1 MSEPTRAEGA
11 IERLE
16 TELFRALERYFEVR
30 RREVEESIERA
41 GTEFKN
47 FEEARRQLVEAEQ
60 ELEQIRQRT
69 AELKGE
75 AVNAIMGTS
84 EASELEEGVSELE
97 PELGELAEA
106 EQSVLGRK
114 KDAEERLRRLTGQD
128 IGEHL
133 AEASS
138 GVAAIALAKAE
149 EIDALKD
156 RVDQRFAEGENLRP
170 PARNLESLLYS
181 PYCLERLS
189 EKGRKGLQRSPTDHP
204 RAHFLLRIYRPNSR
218 SERCSYPFS
227 DSF

>member
-1 MSEPTRAEGA
+1 MSEPTRAEGT
-11 IERLE
+11 IEQLE
-16 TELFRALERYFEVR
+16 PELFRSLDRYFEVR

-47 FEEARRQLVEAEQ
+47 FEEAWRQLVEAEQ

-75 AVNAIMGTS
+75 AVNAIVES
-84 EASELEEGVSELE
+84 REASELEEGVSELE

-156 RVDQRFAEGENLRP
+156 RVDQRFAEGRTSVLRL
-170 PARNLESLLYS
+170 A
-181 PYCLERLS
+181 
-189 EKGRKGLQRSPTDHP
+189 
-204 RAHFLLRIYRPNSR
+204 I
-218 SERCSYPFS
+218 
-227 DSF
+227 

>member
-1 MSEPTRAEGA
+1 MSEPTRAEGT

-16 TELFRALERYFEVR
+16 TELFRALDRYFEVR
-30 RREVEESIERA
+30 RREVEESIQRA
-41 GTEFKN
+41 GSEFKN
-47 FEEARRQLVEAEQ
+47 FDEARRQLVEAEQ

-75 AVNAIMGTS
+75 AVNAIVGTS

-106 EQSVLGRK
+106 EQSALGRK

-156 RVDQRFAEGENLRP
+156 RVDQRFAEGRTSVLRL
-170 PARNLESLLYS
+170 A
-181 PYCLERLS
+181 
-189 EKGRKGLQRSPTDHP
+189 
-204 RAHFLLRIYRPNSR
+204 I
-218 SERCSYPFS
+218 
-227 DSF
+227 

>member
-1 MSEPTRAEGA
+1 MSEPTGAESP
-11 IERLE
+11 IEEFE
-16 TELFRALERYFEVR
+16 TELFRALDRYFEVR

-47 FEEARRQLVEAEQ
+47 FEEARRQLVEAEK

-69 AELKGE
+69 EELKGE
-75 AVNAIMGTS
+75 AVNAIVGTS

-106 EQSVLGRK
+106 EQSALGRK
-114 KDAEERLRRLTGQD
+114 RDAEERLRSLTGQD

-149 EIDALKD
+149 EIDALKE
-156 RVDQRFAEGENLRP
+156 RVDRRFAEGRTSVLRL
-170 PARNLESLLYS
+170 A
-181 PYCLERLS
+181 
-189 EKGRKGLQRSPTDHP
+189 
-204 RAHFLLRIYRPNSR
+204 I
-218 SERCSYPFS
+218 
-227 DSF
+227 

>member
-11 IERLE
+11 IEQLE
-16 TELFRALERYFEVR
+16 TELFRALDRYFEVR

-60 ELEQIRQRT
+60 ELEQIRKRT

-75 AVNAIMGTS
+75 AVGAIVGTS

-106 EQSVLGRK
+106 EQSALGRK

-128 IGEHL
+128 IGKHL

-156 RVDQRFAEGENLRP
+156 RVDQRFAEGRTSVLRL
-170 PARNLESLLYS
+170 A
-181 PYCLERLS
+181 
-189 EKGRKGLQRSPTDHP
+189 
-204 RAHFLLRIYRPNSR
+204 I
-218 SERCSYPFS
+218 
-227 DSF
+227 